1 MPTRPRRKKTSK
13 DVNEIAARIVAI
25 STGQPVPKNV
35 SSGSKYD
42 EKQLRSQAASIL
54 GKLGG
59 SKGGKE
65 RAKRLTPERRS
76 DIARKAAQSRWRTDT
91 PQ

>member
-1 MPTRPRRKKTSK
+1 MPTRPRKKKTSK
-13 DVNEIAARIVAI
+13 DLNQIAARIVAI
-25 STGQPVPKNV
+25 STGQPMPKNV
-35 SSGSKYD
+35 SSKYD

-65 RAKRLTPERRS
+65 RAKRLTAEQRS
-76 DIARKAAQSRWRTDT
+76 DIARKAALMRWNGKR
-91 PQ
+91 